1 MARAVENSTTP
12 PTSLHSSGV
21 GIIETWLA
29 TRQASVYK
37 LQAELLEALDTT
49 DGPSTLAVEALRM
62 VAEATS
68 AGWTEAEV
76 RSSAA
81 AMLALHQEAEPE
93 LAH

>member
-1 MARAVENSTTP
+1 MPRAVVNSTKQSS
-12 PTSLHSSGV
+12 SLHRSDV
-21 GIIETWLA
+21 GIIETWLT

-49 DGPSTLAVEALRM
+49 GGSSTLAVETLRM

-76 RSSAA
+76 RSSATEL
-81 AMLALHQEAEPE
+81 LARH
-93 LAH
+93 HRS